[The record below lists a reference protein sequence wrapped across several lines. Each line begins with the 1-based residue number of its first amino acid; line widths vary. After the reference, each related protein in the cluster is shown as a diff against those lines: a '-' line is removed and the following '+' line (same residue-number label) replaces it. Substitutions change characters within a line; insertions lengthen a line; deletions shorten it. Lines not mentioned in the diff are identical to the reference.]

1 MKVTFEIFSNFSP
14 YPERYLPEIA
24 DVCKIMT
31 ASQEQLEKIKTLESP
46 SLQEDNKEVSDLL
59 QNLNIHT
66 LPLPTVVDLVS
77 RLI

>member
-1 MKVTFEIFSNFSP
+1 MF
-14 YPERYLPEIA
+14 RIA